1 MHHRTTHHKVTRDA
15 PPTLRHD
22 PKPQEGRD
30 ETNPFCVPFGH
41 VVKSRQGGALLPPR
55 QERPQTSDA
64 LLHCCT
70 RQVFHPCF
78 CEETHYCMVDLREAA
93 VAKHGSAK
101 AKREIEQREQQRK
114 SKRRREEGNEGGPEA
129 AGVHLL

>member
-41 VVKSRQGGALLPPR
+41 VVKSRVARYFPLVRNDLRRLTP
-55 QERPQTSDA
+55 
-64 LLHCCT
+64 CCT